1 MPTKQE
7 RIEVLTSEI
16 KKAIYAAK
24 AADAK
29 VKQLGDELMRALAD
43 VRAEAEAART
53 IVVYPTGR
61 YECAKCRH
69 STLFTE
75 PTRTLPA
82 CDNCGSR
89 EWVGHEPQVTEV
101 AAPAPKKY
109 PAGMYECAKCGIRTA
124 VAVDADDSSPCEIC
138 GATELV
144 PLKI

>member
-7 RIEVLTSEI
+7 HIEILTGEI

-29 VKQLGDELMRALAD
+29 VKQLGEQLLQVLAEA
-43 VRAEAEAART
+43 RAEAEAART
-53 IVVYPTGR
+53 VPLYPTGR
-61 YECAKCRH
+61 YECAKCKH
-69 STLFTE
+69 STVLTA
-75 PTRTLPA
+75 PTHALPI

-89 EWVGHEPQVTEV
+89 DWVGHAPTLTQVEP
-101 AAPAPKKY
+101 PAPKKY

-124 VAVDADDSSPCEIC
+124 VAIDTDEGSPCEIC
-138 GATELV
+138 GATELK